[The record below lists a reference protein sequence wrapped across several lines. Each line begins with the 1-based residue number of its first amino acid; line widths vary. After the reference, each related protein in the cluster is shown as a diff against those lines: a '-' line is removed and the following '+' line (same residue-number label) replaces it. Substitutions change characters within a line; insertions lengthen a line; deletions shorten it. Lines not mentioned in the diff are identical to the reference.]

1 MLNTRIGQ
9 VFTPDFVAK
18 FMVLNLIKHL
28 KYTDK
33 ISNNSL
39 NLKKKSVLEPSVG
52 EGVFL
57 KYLIQNGFSNI
68 TAYEIDPQLKEA
80 IEDKYPNVQFHFE
93 NVLKSVPEKKY
104 NVVIGNPPYLGQ
116 NYNSQV
122 FRKYVSQFPLCKK
135 YFVGNMDLFYFFI
148 HLGIEVLEPGGFL
161 SFITTKYWITKSEK
175 TGIKYLKPHI
185 LDECYLIEYIDL
197 SQLNLFQDAQGQEN
211 CIFVLQKKTKKEKL
225 LNKHRAIDI
234 LQIDA
239 NRNSNKIS
247 DIEYNKRVFSE
258 LLEDKPSEYFKRYTS
273 ATTNNDLEG
282 NKSWNLLYPE
292 EIKRI
297 VNKIE
302 RCCMKDEHTL
312 YLKDYF
318 LIRNGLIFIK
328 DEIFI
333 LKEQNDLLQKNDS
346 FYLKIN
352 EKFVKLTQKEQ
363 TRLKKLYKSKSIRK
377 YGYNQRDY
385 IGYALYFN
393 RNEFNQMNNQNLDA
407 YYKRNYPNLVKYLN
421 QTKNQLKATLN
432 NAKEN
437 QNYFYF
443 PRRGDR
449 IKRNKKNGE
458 YELIYLEEYYEKK
471 KKIFLSYITEEN
483 IFGYSD
489 QPYFAT
495 SDTYFLWP
503 KIPEEDIDYHFL
515 LAYLNSEIV
524 QFLFYAKSIKI
535 KRSKTKLENSLPIP
549 NLSDKKFQDK
559 ENLLTLIRFL
569 GVFMMEINKNP
580 FQLNLEKILSDLK
593 DLKYFN
599 HPSLQKEYKVLK
611 NLIINKQKSQIH
623 SYINSLF
630 LKLFNLKEL
639 ELKTL
644 IDKYYSS

>member
-1 MLNTRIGQ
+1 MFNSAIGQ

-28 KYTDK
+28 KHK
-33 ISNNSL
+33 ANISNYSF
-39 NLKKKSVLEPSVG
+39 NLKNKSVLEPAVG

-57 KYLIQNGFSNI
+57 KYLLQNGFSDI
-68 TAYEIDPQLKEA
+68 TAYEIDPQLKEK
-80 IEDKYPNVQFHFE
+80 IKKRYPKVTFHFK
-93 NVLKSVPEKKY
+93 NVLNSIPKKKY
-104 NVVIGNPPYLGQ
+104 NIVIGNPPYLGQ

-122 FRKYVSQFPLCKK
+122 FQDYVSQFPLCKK

-148 HLGIEVLEPGGFL
+148 HLGIEVLKPGGFL
-161 SFITTKYWITKSEK
+161 SYITTKYWITKSEK

-185 LDECYLIEYIDL
+185 LNECYLIEYIDL
-197 SQLNLFQDAQGQEN
+197 SPLNLFENAQGQEN
-211 CIFVLQKKTKKEKL
+211 CIFVLQKKTEKEKL
-225 LNKHRAIDI
+225 LNKDRAIDI

-239 NRNSNKIS
+239 NRPANKIT
-247 DIEYNKRVFSE
+247 DLEYNKQVFSE
-258 LLEDKPSEYFKRYTS
+258 LLEDKTSEYLKRYTS

-302 RCCMKDEHTL
+302 RFCMKDEHIL

-318 LIRNGLIFIK
+318 FIRNGLIFIK

-333 LKEQNDLLQKNDS
+333 LKEGENILYEDGL

-352 EKFVKLTQKEQ
+352 NKFVKLTQKEQ

-377 YGYNQRDY
+377 YGYSQNDY
-385 IGYALYFN
+385 IRYALYFN
-393 RNEFNQMNNQNLDA
+393 RNKLNRLSNQNLDT
-407 YYKRNYPNLVKYLN
+407 YYERNYPNLTKYLN
-421 QTKNQLKATLN
+421 QTKNQLKATLV

-437 QNYFYF
+437 ENYFYF

-449 IKRNKKNGE
+449 IKRKKKNGE
-458 YELIYLEEYYEKK
+458 YKLIYLEEYYENK
-471 KKIFLSYITEEN
+471 KKIFLPYITEEN
-483 IFGYSD
+483 LFGYSD

-503 KIPEEDIDYHFL
+503 KIPEEDIDYPFL

-535 KRSKTKLENSLPIP
+535 KRSKTKLENSLPIS
-549 NLSDKKFQDK
+549 NLDHERFRDK
-559 ENLLTLIRFL
+559 ENLITLIRFL
-569 GVFMMEINKNP
+569 GEFMMEIHIKP
-580 FQLNLEKILSDLK
+580 SQLNLEKILSDLK
-593 DLKYFN
+593 DLKYYN
-599 HPSLQKEYKVLK
+599 RPSLQKEYKILR
-611 NLIINKQKSQIH
+611 NLIINKQKRLIH
-623 SYINSLF
+623 FYINSLF
-630 LKLFNLKEL
+630 LKLFNFKRS
-639 ELKTL
+639 ELKDL
-644 IDKYYSS
+644 LDKYYLT